1 MKFPYKIMIGIFWAL
16 SLIIIFPCFAY
27 AYLDPGTG
35 SYILQILIAV
45 FFGTL
50 FALKRYWHQ
59 VKSLLS
65 NLFKRNKT
73 GDKND

>member
-1 MKFPYKIMIGIFWAL
+1 MKILYKIMSCIVLTFL
-16 SLIIIFPCFAY
+16 LIINFPCFAY